1 LQTDYIDLYQL
12 HWPDRPMSLFGG
24 SINYQ
29 HIKGETNSI
38 ESILDALSELIKIGK
53 IRNIGLSNETPWGTM
68 EFVHQHKD
76 KDLPKMQSIQNA
88 YNLLNRIF
96 EFGGSE
102 IAFRE
107 NVGLLAYSPLAQGY
121 LTGKYQNGNLPKGSR
136 KELFDRL
143 QRYEGVGS
151 EDAIES
157 YLNIAKKYNIDP
169 SQLANQFVTTRPFV
183 TSNIIGATSMEQLKL
198 AVTSIEVNLTE
209 EIENDIE
216 RAFQKHGNI
225 AS

>member
-1 LQTDYIDLYQL
+1 MQ
-12 HWPDRPMSLFGG
+12 
-24 SINYQ
+24 
-29 HIKGETNSI
+29 
-38 ESILDALSELIKIGK
+38 ILLSHLGALSELIKIGK
-53 IRNIGLSNETPWGTM
+53 IRNIGLSNETPGNNG
-68 EFVHQHKD
+68 VIHQSKD

-107 NVGLLAYSPLAQGY
+107 SVGLLHTHLLLKVISLGSIKME
-121 LTGKYQNGNLPKGSR
+121 TYQRIK

-151 EDAIES
+151 EEAIES
-157 YLNIAKKYNIDP
+157 YLNIAKKYNVDP

-209 EIENDIE
+209 EIKNDIE
-216 RAFQKHGNI
+216 KPSKNMVMLPLRTNQ
-225 AS
+225 